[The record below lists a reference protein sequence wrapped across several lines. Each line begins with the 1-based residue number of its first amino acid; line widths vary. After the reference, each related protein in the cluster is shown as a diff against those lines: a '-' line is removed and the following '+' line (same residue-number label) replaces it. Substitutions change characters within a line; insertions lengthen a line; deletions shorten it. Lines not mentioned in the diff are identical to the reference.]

1 MGTKLGVTDRGG
13 RTGNTR
19 RLKSVRP
26 MASWAGAGV
35 SATNGTKAPQKQ
47 IVSRGRSVQFA
58 QAVRDWLGF
67 IKIFELI

>member
-1 MGTKLGVTDRGG
+1 
-13 RTGNTR
+13 
-19 RLKSVRP
+19 

-35 SATNGTKAPQKQ
+35 AATNGTKAPQKQ